1 MALYDNFN
9 YEREVLRGQ
18 STPEGRAFT
27 AYFRALKM
35 ALRSRDPAVVAEL
48 AEANAA
54 LARTKELGPN
64 DVHVDATLADL
75 SVRFQND
82 EYIGERIMP
91 VATVPFRSNIYFGY
105 DERDQ
110 LGFPDDKLGPRGQAN
125 EVSQALTKKNYSAD
139 DYGLEGFVDLT
150 TMANADAPLDPL
162 ADETI
167 LVNEGLAFNRE
178 LRIQAVMCN
187 PANFAGNT
195 TAISA
200 GSEWNSAG
208 GGKPIE
214 LLQKAVDAVYSGLGP
229 SRLVGFCN
237 VNVFRTLS
245 RHPAIR
251 ELFKFEKE
259 GFATR
264 DQMAKY
270 FELDDLL
277 VGRARKDVAN
287 KGQPANIQRMWP
299 DVFGVVRVTEM
310 PSIKC
315 YTFGVTF
322 RQGPVETIQLFK
334 RELGKSGAYLVKSTV
349 TEDHSIVA
357 PKAGYLLTG
366 CFDPTLI

>member
-1 MALYDNFN
+1 L
-9 YEREVLRGQ
+9 V
-18 STPEGRAFT
+18 
-27 AYFRALKM
+27 
-35 ALRSRDPAVVAEL
+35 
-48 AEANAA
+48 
-54 LARTKELGPN
+54 LGPN
-64 DVHVDATLADL
+64 FLKVDATLSDL

-82 EYIGERIMP
+82 EYIGERLCP
-91 VATVPFRSNIYFGY
+91 VATVPFRSNIYYGY

-125 EVSQALTKKNYSAD
+125 EVSQALTKKNYSCE

-162 ADETI
+162 ADEAI

-178 LRIQAVMCN
+178 LRIQALMCD
-187 PANFAGNT
+187 PTSYAGNT
-195 TAISA
+195 AAINA
-200 GSEWNSAG
+200 GSEWNSQG
-208 GGKPIE
+208 GGKPVE
-214 LLQKAVDAVYSGLGP
+214 LIQKAVDSIYGGMGP
-229 SRLVGFCN
+229 SRLIGFCN

-251 ELFKFEKE
+251 ELFKFEKD

-264 DQMAKY
+264 EQLAHY

-277 VGRARKDVAN
+277 VGRARKDIAN
-287 KGQPANIQRMWP
+287 KGQAANIQRIWP

-322 RQGPVETIQLFK
+322 RNGPIETIELFK

-349 TEDHSIVA
+349 TEDHRVIAS
-357 PKAGYLLTG
+357 KAGYLITG
-366 CFDPTLI
+366 CYDPSQP